1 MPAALTQTELIA
13 VLVTIIDNMPYVMT
27 IDKGTMLPSGPFEAR
42 HRSLQSGLRAWIH
55 EQTQYPVGFLEQ
67 LYTFADRNRIPD
79 QPDLRTISISY
90 LGLVRQQDFRMGE
103 TEWHCWYE
111 YFPWEDGRTVGSNK
125 VRHILLERLDQ
136 WKQEHEQEIAGRQR
150 RIDFLFGR
158 NGYEWDE
165 DLILQRYELLYE
177 ANLLPESQRE
187 ENRRVAEN
195 SLLRLIYPAIN
206 IKGQVMFADHRRI
219 LATAIARLRAQI
231 KYKALVFELIPEEF
245 TLLQLQKTVETI
257 TGRSLHKSNFRR
269 MLEQQ
274 DLIEETG
281 HIAAQVRGRPA
292 KLFHYRKSILD
303 ARAMSGSKLPL
314 ARN

>member
-1 MPAALTQTELIA
+1 MSAALTQTELIA

-27 IDKGTMLPSGPFEAR
+27 IDKGIVLPSGPFEPG

-55 EQTQYPVGFLEQ
+55 KRTQYPVGFLEQ
-67 LYTFADRNRIPD
+67 LYTFADWNRIPD

-90 LGLVRQQDFRMGE
+90 LGLVRQQDFRMDE

-111 YFPWEDGRTVGSNK
+111 YFPWEDGRNAGSGK
-125 VRHILLERLDQ
+125 VQHVLLERLDQ
-136 WKQEHEQEIAGRQR
+136 WKKAQESEIEERQR

-158 NGYEWDE
+158 NGHEWNE
-165 DLILQRYELLYE
+165 DLVLQRYELLYE
-177 ANLLPESQRE
+177 ANLVPESQRE
-187 ENRRVAEN
+187 ANGQSARIN
-195 SLLRLIYPAIN
+195 PLQLTYPD
-206 IKGQVMFADHRRI
+206 IKVRGQVMFADHRRI

-231 KYKALVFELIPEEF
+231 KYKALVFELISEEF

-269 MLEQQ
+269 MMEQQ

-281 HIAAQVRGRPA
+281 HIASQVRGRPA